1 VLRWGLPGKGEVDRY
16 LEHRESQ
23 KYETLDS

>member
-1 VLRWGLPGKGEVDRY
+1 VLRWGLPSKGEADQY

-23 KYETLDS
+23 KYETLDF